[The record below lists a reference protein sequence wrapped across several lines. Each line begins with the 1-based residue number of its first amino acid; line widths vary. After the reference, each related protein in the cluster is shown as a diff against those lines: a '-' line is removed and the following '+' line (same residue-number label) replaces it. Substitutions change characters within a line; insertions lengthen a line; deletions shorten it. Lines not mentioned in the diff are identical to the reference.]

1 MIKKDMDLISRI
13 PAPEVDI
20 ATLKNILKASSD
32 PFARIRYWVNQGVL
46 TRMGSGWYILGEPY
60 RKRLWSREYMA
71 NVLHGPSYI
80 SLSYALSFH
89 SLIPER
95 VVTVTS
101 ITTGKSRVI
110 ETPLGRFSYKQVPER
125 VFRAGRDLYIR
136 KNMPSF
142 FIATPEKA
150 LADTVNQQIFSKEMR
165 ELDMYEY
172 LTENLRIERKDLMGL
187 DISALERVALAYRS
201 RKVFA
206 LVSCIRF
213 LNSEGDSPN
222 ERSN

>member
-1 MIKKDMDLISRI
+1 MIKKDMDLITRI
-13 PAPEVDI
+13 PAPEVDVD
-20 ATLKNILKASSD
+20 TLKNILKENSN
-32 PFARIRYWVNQGVL
+32 PFIRIKSWIKQGVL

-60 RKRLWSREYMA
+60 RKRPWSREYMA
-71 NVLHGPSYI
+71 NVLYGPSYI

-125 VFRAGRDLYIR
+125 VFRTGRDLYIR

-187 DISALERVALAYRS
+187 DIAALERIALAYRS

-206 LVSCIRF
+206 LVGCIRF
-213 LNSEGDSPN
+213 SQSGRRESK
-222 ERSN
+222 